1 MTYGS
6 NLRCDPG
13 RSFKTM
19 AKLKQA
25 KPGADPAYDM
35 GEHANEI
42 EVSR

>member
-25 KPGADPAYDM
+25 KVADPAYDM
-35 GEHANEI
+35 GVHANEI